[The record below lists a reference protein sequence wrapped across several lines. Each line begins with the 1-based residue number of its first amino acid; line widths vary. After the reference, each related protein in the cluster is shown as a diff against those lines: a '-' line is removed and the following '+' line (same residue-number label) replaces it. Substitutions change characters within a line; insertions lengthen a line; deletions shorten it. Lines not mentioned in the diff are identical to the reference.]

1 MFKITIISVNGMT
14 WKVGVCTLIISLIIP
29 NYTGQVF
36 KMSVMFETQINLQIL
51 AYMYILFIYMDLKCI
66 YPHTSNVGGPDCVQV
81 FCSIHTNL

>member
-1 MFKITIISVNGMT
+1 MFEITIISVNGMT
-14 WKVGVCTLIISLIIP
+14 WKVGVCTLSLTIP

-36 KMSVMFETQINLQIL
+36 KMSVMFETQINLQFL

-81 FCSIHTNL
+81 FCSINTNL